1 MSNSEIPPDIP
12 LDIPLDKNF
21 IYDPRGNP
29 RGNPPDI
36 YEQMFDIGE
45 YKPNLTDEY
54 VDVEK
59 PSIEQE
65 IIKAKEIIFTRK
77 FDKFNIKQKYLIKNE
92 NENENEYTNIGQ
104 LISVLINDEP
114 AETVFETKFLTK
126 TKTMKL
132 QIKFQK
138 NITDEIT
145 FEYEIYSMRISEH
158 NFFLILTII
167 QTNKIHEIIIV
178 FKRKTSD
185 NNEYEVDRI
194 IDEHHVLKLYKK
206 KIQVK
211 GGKKSKKR
219 KFSSRKHQKKSKKHQ
234 KKSRKHKKKSR
245 KHR

>member
-1 MSNSEIPPDIP
+1 MSDIELPPDIPPDIP
-12 LDIPLDKNF
+12 LDIPLDENF

-29 RGNPPDI
+29 RGSPPDI

-45 YKPNLTDEY
+45 YEPDLTDEY

-77 FDKFNIKQKYLIKNE
+77 FDKFNIKQNYLIKNK
-92 NENENEYTNIGQ
+92 NENEYTNIGQ
-104 LISVLINDEP
+104 LISVLINNVP

-126 TKTMKL
+126 TKPMKL

-138 NITDEIT
+138 NITDKIIT
-145 FEYEIYSMRISEH
+145 FEYEIHYIRISEH
-158 NFFLILTII
+158 NFFLILKII
-167 QTNKIHEIIIV
+167 QNNNMYDIIIV

-185 NNEYEVDRI
+185 NNEYEVKRI
-194 IDEHHVLKLYKK
+194 IDENNILELYKK
-206 KIQVK
+206 KIQTK

-219 KFSSRKHQKKSKKHQ
+219 KFSSRKHKKKSRKHQ
-234 KKSRKHKKKSR
+234 KKSRKHR
-245 KHR
+245 